1 MLSLMICINSCNY
14 YEIVRPESII
24 VVQGVLAGYAIMT
37 ILMNIVYLI
46 LVLGLVY
53 GSFFAIAT
61 GSFEAWYQLGKIN
74 TQKLKHDRFMRPW
87 MWAYLPVAVLIGVWF
102 VVIGAGIAIG

>member
-1 MLSLMICINSCNY
+1 M
-14 YEIVRPESII
+14 
-24 VVQGVLAGYAIMT
+24 VQGVLAGYAIMT